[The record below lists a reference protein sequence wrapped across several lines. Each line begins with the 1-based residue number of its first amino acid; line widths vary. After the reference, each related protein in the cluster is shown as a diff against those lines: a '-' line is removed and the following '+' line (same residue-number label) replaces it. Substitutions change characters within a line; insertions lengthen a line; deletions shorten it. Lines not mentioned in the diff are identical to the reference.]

1 MESKLIFFSTPSG
14 FRKWLAKNH
23 SNVTEQWVGFYKKD
37 SGKPSI
43 TWPESVDQAL
53 CYGWIDGIRKSIDEV
68 SYMIRFTPRKKGS
81 NWSIVNIK
89 RVAELR
95 KLGVMKPAGLK
106 IFKARDPGKVPMYS
120 FEQQEM
126 KLSASYEKK
135 LMANKKAWLF
145 FQSQAPY
152 YRRTASWW
160 VISAKQEQTQLK
172 RLEILITSSER
183 GERIPMLRPTEKKK

>member
-1 MESKLIFFSTPSG
+1 MESKPIFFSTPAG
-14 FRKWLAKNH
+14 FRKWLTKNH

-53 CYGWIDGIRKSIDEV
+53 CYGWIDGIRKNIDEE

-81 NWSIVNIK
+81 NWSTINIK
-89 RVAELR
+89 RVAEL
-95 KLGVMKPAGLK
+95 KKQGVMKPAGLK
-106 IFKARDPGKVPMYS
+106 IFEARDPAKAPMYS
-120 FEQQEM
+120 FEQLEK
-126 KLSASYEKK
+126 KLSVSYEKK
-135 LMANKKAWLF
+135 IKANKKAWLF

-152 YRRTASWW
+152 YRRTAGWW
-160 VISAKQEQTQLK
+160 VISAKQEQTRMK

-183 GERIPMLRPTEKKK
+183 GERIPMLRPTKKS